1 MDVQD
6 RINKVQELQAVR
18 DEAFKMADK
27 GADAFEVRNF
37 VAEGAKKIAYEHP
50 DEDAFH
56 QAARATLAYKNSVK

>member
-1 MDVQD
+1 MDVQS
-6 RINKVQELQAVR
+6 RINKVQGLQAVR
-18 DEAFKMADK
+18 DQAMKMADQ

-56 QAARATLAYKNSVK
+56 KAAQATLAYKRSFG